1 MASGNEKNHRVRVAQ
16 YLRMSTD
23 HQQYSLHNQSE
34 YIKDY
39 AEKNNMEIAYTYDD
53 AGKSGV
59 SIVGRHSLQQ
69 LLSDV
74 EQKKIDIQA
83 VLFYDVSRFG
93 RFQNSDEAAYYSF
106 LFERNGVDL
115 IYCSEP
121 IPTKDFPLESS
132 VILNI
137 KRSSAAYHSRNLSE
151 KVFIGQVN
159 LIKLGYHQG
168 GMAGYGLRRLL
179 VDENGIAK
187 EILNFR
193 KRKSIQTDRVILIPG
208 PKNEIKIVNR
218 IYDLFIDS
226 NVPEFI
232 IAERLNEQSIP
243 AENGTSWT
251 RAKIKFL
258 NPRTRNKVVHE
269 EIKESIKKRGLSK
282 PISVRAIDEDDFKYA
297 LICGQGRIEALVALG
312 ETIIPAIIRDVS
324 EEDAYV
330 MSLVENIAR
339 RRPRSNELLQVI
351 KDMKIR
357 GLSDSEISEI
367 TGYSS
372 NWVSSINMLLDKGE
386 HKLLSAVE
394 RGNLPLYL
402 AVQFARCETEEAQD
416 ILTEAYDKKLI
427 KSRDIIKIKY
437 ILNQRTVGNKG
448 AKAAG
453 FYYHKP
459 SKRMTAEELIELYE
473 NSIAEHKSVYNNS
486 KFIKTNLLII
496 NEIFNIIMMNKSFQ
510 NILEQE
516 NLSELPS
523 QILNP
528 VNKEVSK

>member
-1 MASGNEKNHRVRVAQ
+1 MASENDKNHRVRVAQ

-69 LLSDV
+69 LLNDV

-187 EILNFR
+187 EILSFR

-218 IYDLFIDS
+218 IYDLFIDN

-232 IAERLNEQSIP
+232 IAERLNEQNIP
-243 AENGTSWT
+243 AENGTLWT
-251 RAKIKFL
+251 RAKIHQILTNEKYIGNNIYNKTSAKL
-258 NPRTRNKVVHE
+258 KSRLVKNPKHE
-269 EIKESIKKRGLSK
+269 WVRCDKAYK
-282 PISVRAIDEDDFKYA
+282 PIISKKKYNKAQEIIQLRSIHLTNEDLLEKLKQKLESNGKLSGFIIDEDDTGPSSSVYRTRFGGLLRAYTLIGYKPEHDYSYLKINEALRSFYSEIIEDFKGEILKSNCHIDEYKYA
-297 LICGQGRIEALVALG
+297 PMLYINDEFLISVLVTKCIHMKSGKLRWKVRFDNSQKADITIVIRMNSQNISPLDFY
-312 ETIIPAIIRDVS
+312 IIPKIENEYSKMCMTETNNIRLDLYRF
-324 EEDAYV
+324 DN
-330 MSLVENIAR
+330 LDK
-339 RRPRSNELLQVI
+339 LLQI
-351 KDMKIR
+351 ITRMKVR
-357 GLSDSEISEI
+357 
-367 TGYSS
+367 
-372 NWVSSINMLLDKGE
+372 
-386 HKLLSAVE
+386 
-394 RGNLPLYL
+394 
-402 AVQFARCETEEAQD
+402 
-416 ILTEAYDKKLI
+416 
-427 KSRDIIKIKY
+427 
-437 ILNQRTVGNKG
+437 
-448 AKAAG
+448 
-453 FYYHKP
+453 
-459 SKRMTAEELIELYE
+459 ELY
-473 NSIAEHKSVYNNS
+473 AA
-486 KFIKTNLLII
+486 
-496 NEIFNIIMMNKSFQ
+496 
-510 NILEQE
+510 
-516 NLSELPS
+516 
-523 QILNP
+523 
-528 VNKEVSK
+528 

>member
-1 MASGNEKNHRVRVAQ
+1 MASENDKNHKVRVAQ

-59 SIVGRHSLQQ
+59 SIIGRHSLQQ

-187 EILNFR
+187 EILGFR

-208 PKNEIKIVNR
+208 PKNEIKIVNS
-218 IYDLFIDS
+218 IYDLFIDD
-226 NVPEFI
+226 NMPEFI
-232 IAERLNEQSIP
+232 IAERLNEQNIP
-243 AENGTSWT
+243 AENGTLWT
-251 RAKIKFL
+251 RAKIHQILTNEKYIGNNIYNKTSSKL
-258 NPRTRNKVVHE
+258 KSRLVKNPKNEWVRCDE
-269 EIKESIKKRGLSK
+269 AYK
-282 PISVRAIDEDDFKYA
+282 PIISKKKYNKAQEIIQLRSVHLTNDELLEKLKQKLESNGKLSGFIIDEDDTGPSSSVYRTRFGGLLRAYTLIGYKPEHDYSYIQINEALRSFYSGIIEDFKGEILKSNCYIDEYKYA
-297 LICGQGRIEALVALG
+297 PMLYINDELLISVLITKCTPMKSGKLRWKVRFDNSQKADITIVIRMDSQNISPLDFY
-312 ETIIPAIIRDVS
+312 IIPKIENEYSKMCMTETNNIRLDLYRF
-324 EEDAYV
+324 DN
-330 MSLVENIAR
+330 LDK
-339 RRPRSNELLQVI
+339 LLQI
-351 KDMKIR
+351 ITRMKVR
-357 GLSDSEISEI
+357 
-367 TGYSS
+367 
-372 NWVSSINMLLDKGE
+372 
-386 HKLLSAVE
+386 
-394 RGNLPLYL
+394 
-402 AVQFARCETEEAQD
+402 
-416 ILTEAYDKKLI
+416 
-427 KSRDIIKIKY
+427 
-437 ILNQRTVGNKG
+437 
-448 AKAAG
+448 
-453 FYYHKP
+453 
-459 SKRMTAEELIELYE
+459 ELY
-473 NSIAEHKSVYNNS
+473 AA
-486 KFIKTNLLII
+486 
-496 NEIFNIIMMNKSFQ
+496 
-510 NILEQE
+510 
-516 NLSELPS
+516 
-523 QILNP
+523 
-528 VNKEVSK
+528 

>member
-1 MASGNEKNHRVRVAQ
+1 MASENDKNHKVRVAQ

-179 VDENGIAK
+179 VDENGRAK
-187 EILNFR
+187 EILSFR

-218 IYDLFIDS
+218 IYDLFIDY

-232 IAERLNEQSIP
+232 IAERLNEQNIP
-243 AENGTSWT
+243 VENGTLWT
-251 RAKIKFL
+251 RAKIHQILTNEKYIG
-258 NPRTRNKVVHE
+258 NNIYNKTSSKLKSRLVKKPKHE
-269 EIKESIKKRGLSK
+269 WVRCDKAYK
-282 PISVRAIDEDDFKYA
+282 PIISKKKYNKAQDIIQLRSIHLTNEELLEKLKQKLESNGKLSGFIIDEDDTGPSSSVYRTRFGGLLRAYTLIGYKPEHDYSYLQINEALRSFYSGIIEDFKGRILKSNCYIDEYKYA
-297 LICGQGRIEALVALG
+297 PMLYINDELLISVLITKCIHMKSGKFRWKVRFDNSQKADITIVIRMDSQNISPLDFY
-312 ETIIPAIIRDVS
+312 IIPKIENEYSKMCMTETNNIRLDLFRF
-324 EEDAYV
+324 DN
-330 MSLVENIAR
+330 LDK
-339 RRPRSNELLQVI
+339 LLQI
-351 KDMKIR
+351 
-357 GLSDSEISEI
+357 I
-367 TGYSS
+367 T
-372 NWVSSINMLLDKGE
+372 
-386 HKLLSAVE
+386 
-394 RGNLPLYL
+394 R
-402 AVQFARCETEEAQD
+402 
-416 ILTEAYDKKLI
+416 KKV
-427 KSRDIIKIKY
+427 R
-437 ILNQRTVGNKG
+437 
-448 AKAAG
+448 
-453 FYYHKP
+453 
-459 SKRMTAEELIELYE
+459 ELY
-473 NSIAEHKSVYNNS
+473 AA
-486 KFIKTNLLII
+486 
-496 NEIFNIIMMNKSFQ
+496 
-510 NILEQE
+510 
-516 NLSELPS
+516 
-523 QILNP
+523 
-528 VNKEVSK
+528 

>member
-1 MASGNEKNHRVRVAQ
+1 MTGENDKNHKVRVAQ

-74 EQKKIDIQA
+74 EQKKINIQA

-159 LIKLGYHQG
+159 LIKRGYHQG

-179 VDENGIAK
+179 VDENDIAK
-187 EILNFR
+187 EILSFR

-208 PKNEIKIVNR
+208 PKSEIQIVNK
-218 IYDLFIDS
+218 IYDLFIDHH
-226 NVPEFI
+226 VPEFI
-232 IAERLNEQSIP
+232 IAEKLNEQNIS
-243 AENGTSWT
+243 AENGSYWT
-251 RAKIKFL
+251 RGKIHQILTNEKYIG
-258 NPRTRNKVVHE
+258 NNIYNKTSS
-269 EIKESIKKRGLSK
+269 KLKSKSIKNPKHEWVRCDKAFK
-282 PISVRAIDEDDFKYA
+282 PIISKKKFNKAQEIIQLRSIHLTNEELLEKLKQKLESNGKLSGFIIDEDDTGPSSSVYRTRFGGLLRAYTLIGYKPEHDYSYLQINEALRAFYSDVIEDFKNSIEQNNCCVDSHKYA
-297 LICGQGRIEALVALG
+297 PMLCIYE
-312 ETIIPAIIRDVS
+312 ETIISVIITKCKHMKSGKLRWKVRFDNSLKADITIVIRMDSQNESPRDFYIIPKIDNEFSKMVMSEKNNLRLELYRFDNLDKFLQIINRIDLRDV
-324 EEDAYV
+324 Y
-330 MSLVENIAR
+330 
-339 RRPRSNELLQVI
+339 
-351 KDMKIR
+351 
-357 GLSDSEISEI
+357 
-367 TGYSS
+367 
-372 NWVSSINMLLDKGE
+372 
-386 HKLLSAVE
+386 
-394 RGNLPLYL
+394 
-402 AVQFARCETEEAQD
+402 
-416 ILTEAYDKKLI
+416 
-427 KSRDIIKIKY
+427 
-437 ILNQRTVGNKG
+437 
-448 AKAAG
+448 AA
-453 FYYHKP
+453 
-459 SKRMTAEELIELYE
+459 
-473 NSIAEHKSVYNNS
+473 
-486 KFIKTNLLII
+486 
-496 NEIFNIIMMNKSFQ
+496 
-510 NILEQE
+510 
-516 NLSELPS
+516 
-523 QILNP
+523 
-528 VNKEVSK
+528 

>member
-1 MASGNEKNHRVRVAQ
+1 MASENDKNHKVRVAQ

-59 SIVGRHSLQQ
+59 SIIGRHSLQQ

-187 EILNFR
+187 EILGFR

-208 PKNEIKIVNR
+208 PKNEIKIVNS
-218 IYDLFIDS
+218 IYDLFIDD
-226 NVPEFI
+226 NMPEFI
-232 IAERLNEQSIP
+232 IAERLNEQNIP
-243 AENGTSWT
+243 AENGTLWT
-251 RAKIKFL
+251 RAKIHQILTNEKYIGNNIYNKTSSKL
-258 NPRTRNKVVHE
+258 KSRLVKNPKNEWVRCDKAY
-269 EIKESIKKRGLSK
+269 K
-282 PISVRAIDEDDFKYA
+282 PIISKKKYNKAQEIIQLRSVHLTNDELLEKLKQKLESNGKLSGFIIDEDDTGPSSSVYRTRFGGLLRAYTLIGYKPEHDYSYIQINEALRSFYSGIIEDFKGEILKSNCYIDEYKYA
-297 LICGQGRIEALVALG
+297 PMLYINDELLISVLITKCTPMKSGKLRWKVRFDNSQKADITIVIRMDSQNISPLDFY
-312 ETIIPAIIRDVS
+312 IIPKIENEYSKMCMTETNNIRLNLYRFDNL
-324 EEDAYV
+324 DK
-330 MSLVENIAR
+330 
-339 RRPRSNELLQVI
+339 LLQI
-351 KDMKIR
+351 ITRMKVR
-357 GLSDSEISEI
+357 
-367 TGYSS
+367 
-372 NWVSSINMLLDKGE
+372 
-386 HKLLSAVE
+386 
-394 RGNLPLYL
+394 
-402 AVQFARCETEEAQD
+402 
-416 ILTEAYDKKLI
+416 
-427 KSRDIIKIKY
+427 
-437 ILNQRTVGNKG
+437 
-448 AKAAG
+448 
-453 FYYHKP
+453 
-459 SKRMTAEELIELYE
+459 ELY
-473 NSIAEHKSVYNNS
+473 AA
-486 KFIKTNLLII
+486 
-496 NEIFNIIMMNKSFQ
+496 
-510 NILEQE
+510 
-516 NLSELPS
+516 
-523 QILNP
+523 
-528 VNKEVSK
+528 

>member
-232 IAERLNEQSIP
+232 IAERLNEQNIP
-243 AENGTSWT
+243 AENGTLWT
-251 RAKIKFL
+251 RAKIHQILTNEKYIGNNIYNKTSSKL
-258 NPRTRNKVVHE
+258 KSRLVKNPKHE
-269 EIKESIKKRGLSK
+269 WVRCDKAYK
-282 PISVRAIDEDDFKYA
+282 PIISKKKYNKAQEIIQLRSIHLTNEDLLEKLKQKLESNGKLSGFIIDEDDTGPSSSVYRTRFGGLLRAYT
-297 LICGQGRIEALVALG
+297 LIGYKPEHDYSYLKINEALRSFYSEIIEDFKG
-312 ETIIPAIIRDVS
+312 EILKSNCHIDEYKYYPMLYINDEFLISVLVTKCIHMKSGKLRWKVRFDNSQKADITIVIRMNSQNISPLDFYIIPKIENEYSKMCMMETNNIRLDLYRF
-324 EEDAYV
+324 DN
-330 MSLVENIAR
+330 LDK
-339 RRPRSNELLQVI
+339 LLQI
-351 KDMKIR
+351 ITRMKVR
-357 GLSDSEISEI
+357 
-367 TGYSS
+367 
-372 NWVSSINMLLDKGE
+372 
-386 HKLLSAVE
+386 
-394 RGNLPLYL
+394 
-402 AVQFARCETEEAQD
+402 
-416 ILTEAYDKKLI
+416 
-427 KSRDIIKIKY
+427 
-437 ILNQRTVGNKG
+437 
-448 AKAAG
+448 
-453 FYYHKP
+453 
-459 SKRMTAEELIELYE
+459 ELY
-473 NSIAEHKSVYNNS
+473 AA
-486 KFIKTNLLII
+486 
-496 NEIFNIIMMNKSFQ
+496 
-510 NILEQE
+510 
-516 NLSELPS
+516 
-523 QILNP
+523 
-528 VNKEVSK
+528 

>member
-1 MASGNEKNHRVRVAQ
+1 MASENEKNHRVRVAQ

-187 EILNFR
+187 EILSFR

-218 IYDLFIDS
+218 IYDLFIDN

-232 IAERLNEQSIP
+232 IAERLNEQNIP
-243 AENGTSWT
+243 AENGTLWT
-251 RAKIKFL
+251 RAKIHQILTNEKYIGNNIYNKTSSKL
-258 NPRTRNKVVHE
+258 KSRLVKNPKHE
-269 EIKESIKKRGLSK
+269 WVRCDKAYK
-282 PISVRAIDEDDFKYA
+282 PIISKKKYNKAQEIIQLRSIHLTNEDLLEKLKQKLESNGKLSGFIIDEDDTGPSSSVYRTRFGGLLRAYTLIGYKPEHDYSYLKINEALRSFYSEIIEDFKGEILKSNCHIDEYKYA
-297 LICGQGRIEALVALG
+297 PMLYINDEFLISVLVTKCIHMKSGKLRWKVWFDNSQKADITIVIRMNSQNISPLDFY
-312 ETIIPAIIRDVS
+312 IIPKIENEYNKMCMTETNNIRLDLYRF
-324 EEDAYV
+324 DN
-330 MSLVENIAR
+330 LDK
-339 RRPRSNELLQVI
+339 LLQI
-351 KDMKIR
+351 ITRMKVR
-357 GLSDSEISEI
+357 
-367 TGYSS
+367 
-372 NWVSSINMLLDKGE
+372 
-386 HKLLSAVE
+386 
-394 RGNLPLYL
+394 
-402 AVQFARCETEEAQD
+402 
-416 ILTEAYDKKLI
+416 
-427 KSRDIIKIKY
+427 
-437 ILNQRTVGNKG
+437 
-448 AKAAG
+448 
-453 FYYHKP
+453 
-459 SKRMTAEELIELYE
+459 ELY
-473 NSIAEHKSVYNNS
+473 AA
-486 KFIKTNLLII
+486 
-496 NEIFNIIMMNKSFQ
+496 
-510 NILEQE
+510 
-516 NLSELPS
+516 
-523 QILNP
+523 
-528 VNKEVSK
+528 

>member
-1 MASGNEKNHRVRVAQ
+1 MASENDKNHKVRVAQ

-59 SIVGRHSLQQ
+59 SIIGRHSLQQ

-151 KVFIGQVN
+151 KVFIGQAN

-187 EILNFR
+187 EILGFR

-208 PKNEIKIVNR
+208 PKNEIKIVNS
-218 IYDLFIDS
+218 IYDLFIDD
-226 NVPEFI
+226 NMPEFI
-232 IAERLNEQSIP
+232 IAERLNEQNIP
-243 AENGTSWT
+243 AENGTLWT
-251 RAKIKFL
+251 RAKIHQILTNEKYIGNNIYNKTSSKL
-258 NPRTRNKVVHE
+258 KSRLVKNPKNEWVRCDKAY
-269 EIKESIKKRGLSK
+269 K
-282 PISVRAIDEDDFKYA
+282 PIISKKKYNKAQEIIQLRSVHLTNEELLEKLKQKLESNGKLSGFIIDEDDTGPSSSVYRTRFGGLLRAYTLIGYKPEHDYIYIQINEALRSFYSGIIEDFKGEILKSNCYIDEYKYA
-297 LICGQGRIEALVALG
+297 PMLYINDDFLISVLITKCTHMKSGKLRWKVRFDNSQKADITIVIRMDSQNISPLDFY
-312 ETIIPAIIRDVS
+312 IIPKIENEYSKMWMTETNNIRLDLYRF
-324 EEDAYV
+324 DN
-330 MSLVENIAR
+330 LDK
-339 RRPRSNELLQVI
+339 LLQI
-351 KDMKIR
+351 ITRMKVR
-357 GLSDSEISEI
+357 
-367 TGYSS
+367 
-372 NWVSSINMLLDKGE
+372 
-386 HKLLSAVE
+386 
-394 RGNLPLYL
+394 
-402 AVQFARCETEEAQD
+402 
-416 ILTEAYDKKLI
+416 
-427 KSRDIIKIKY
+427 
-437 ILNQRTVGNKG
+437 
-448 AKAAG
+448 
-453 FYYHKP
+453 
-459 SKRMTAEELIELYE
+459 ELY
-473 NSIAEHKSVYNNS
+473 AA
-486 KFIKTNLLII
+486 
-496 NEIFNIIMMNKSFQ
+496 
-510 NILEQE
+510 
-516 NLSELPS
+516 
-523 QILNP
+523 
-528 VNKEVSK
+528 

>member
-1 MASGNEKNHRVRVAQ
+1 MASENDKNHRVRVAQ

-34 YIKDY
+34 FIKDY

-187 EILNFR
+187 EILSFR

-218 IYDLFIDS
+218 IYDLFIEN

-232 IAERLNEQSIP
+232 IAERLNEQNIP
-243 AENGTSWT
+243 AENGTLWT
-251 RAKIKFL
+251 RAKIHQILTNEKYIGNNIYNKTSSKL
-258 NPRTRNKVVHE
+258 KSRLVKNPKHE
-269 EIKESIKKRGLSK
+269 WVRCDKAYK
-282 PISVRAIDEDDFKYA
+282 PIISKKKYNKAQEIIQLRSIHLTNEDLLEKLKQKLESNGKLSGFIIDEDDTGPSSSVYRTRFGGLLRAYTLIGYKPEHDYSYLKINEVLRSFYSEIIEDFKGEILKSNCHIDEYKYA
-297 LICGQGRIEALVALG
+297 PMLYINDEFLISVLVTKCIHMKSGKLRWKVRFDNSQKADITIVIRMNSQNISPLDFY
-312 ETIIPAIIRDVS
+312 IIPKIENEYSKMCMTETNNIRLDLYRF
-324 EEDAYV
+324 DN
-330 MSLVENIAR
+330 LDK
-339 RRPRSNELLQVI
+339 LLQI
-351 KDMKIR
+351 ITRMKVR
-357 GLSDSEISEI
+357 
-367 TGYSS
+367 
-372 NWVSSINMLLDKGE
+372 
-386 HKLLSAVE
+386 
-394 RGNLPLYL
+394 
-402 AVQFARCETEEAQD
+402 
-416 ILTEAYDKKLI
+416 
-427 KSRDIIKIKY
+427 
-437 ILNQRTVGNKG
+437 
-448 AKAAG
+448 
-453 FYYHKP
+453 
-459 SKRMTAEELIELYE
+459 ELY
-473 NSIAEHKSVYNNS
+473 AA
-486 KFIKTNLLII
+486 
-496 NEIFNIIMMNKSFQ
+496 
-510 NILEQE
+510 
-516 NLSELPS
+516 
-523 QILNP
+523 
-528 VNKEVSK
+528 

>member
-1 MASGNEKNHRVRVAQ
+1 MASENDKNHKVRVAQ

-59 SIVGRHSLQQ
+59 SIIGRHSLQQ

-187 EILNFR
+187 EILGFR

-208 PKNEIKIVNR
+208 PKNEIKIVNS
-218 IYDLFIDS
+218 IYDLFIDD
-226 NVPEFI
+226 NMPEFI
-232 IAERLNEQSIP
+232 IAERLNEQNIP
-243 AENGTSWT
+243 AENGTLWT
-251 RAKIKFL
+251 RAKIHQILTNEKYIGNNIYNKTSSKL
-258 NPRTRNKVVHE
+258 KSRLVKNPKNEWVRCDKAY
-269 EIKESIKKRGLSK
+269 K
-282 PISVRAIDEDDFKYA
+282 PIISKKKYNKAQEIIQLRSVHLTNDELLEKLKQKLESNGKLSGFIIDEDDTGPSSSVYRTRFGGLLRAYTLIGYKPEHDYSYIQINEALRSFYSGIIEDFKGEILKSNCYIDEYKYA
-297 LICGQGRIEALVALG
+297 PMLYINDELLISVLITKCTPMKSGKLRWKVRFDNSQKADITIVLRMDSQNISPLDFY
-312 ETIIPAIIRDVS
+312 IIPKIENEYSKMCMTETNNIRLDLYRF
-324 EEDAYV
+324 DN
-330 MSLVENIAR
+330 LDK
-339 RRPRSNELLQVI
+339 LLQI
-351 KDMKIR
+351 ITRMKVR
-357 GLSDSEISEI
+357 
-367 TGYSS
+367 
-372 NWVSSINMLLDKGE
+372 
-386 HKLLSAVE
+386 
-394 RGNLPLYL
+394 
-402 AVQFARCETEEAQD
+402 
-416 ILTEAYDKKLI
+416 
-427 KSRDIIKIKY
+427 
-437 ILNQRTVGNKG
+437 
-448 AKAAG
+448 
-453 FYYHKP
+453 
-459 SKRMTAEELIELYE
+459 ELY
-473 NSIAEHKSVYNNS
+473 AA
-486 KFIKTNLLII
+486 
-496 NEIFNIIMMNKSFQ
+496 
-510 NILEQE
+510 
-516 NLSELPS
+516 
-523 QILNP
+523 
-528 VNKEVSK
+528 

>member
-1 MASGNEKNHRVRVAQ
+1 MASENDKNHKVRVAQ

-59 SIVGRHSLQQ
+59 SIIGRHSLQQ

-151 KVFIGQVN
+151 KVFIGQAN

-187 EILNFR
+187 EILGFR

-208 PKNEIKIVNR
+208 PKNEIKIVNS
-218 IYDLFIDS
+218 IYDLFIDD
-226 NVPEFI
+226 NMPEFI
-232 IAERLNEQSIP
+232 IAERLNEQNIP
-243 AENGTSWT
+243 AENGTLWT
-251 RAKIKFL
+251 RAKIHQILTNEKYIGNNIYNKTSSKL
-258 NPRTRNKVVHE
+258 KSRLVKNPKNEWVRCDKAY
-269 EIKESIKKRGLSK
+269 K
-282 PISVRAIDEDDFKYA
+282 PIISKKKYNKAQEIIQLQSVHLTNEELLEKLKQKLESNGKLSGFIIDEDDTGPSSSVYRTRFGGLLRAYTLIGYKPEHDYIYIQINEALRSFYSGIIEDFKGEILKSNCYIDEYKYA
-297 LICGQGRIEALVALG
+297 PMLYINDEFLISVLITKCTHMKSGKLRWKVRFDNSQKADITIVIRMDSQNISPLDFY
-312 ETIIPAIIRDVS
+312 IIPKIENEYSKMWMTETNNIRLDLYRF
-324 EEDAYV
+324 DN
-330 MSLVENIAR
+330 LDK
-339 RRPRSNELLQVI
+339 LLQI
-351 KDMKIR
+351 ITRMKVR
-357 GLSDSEISEI
+357 
-367 TGYSS
+367 
-372 NWVSSINMLLDKGE
+372 
-386 HKLLSAVE
+386 
-394 RGNLPLYL
+394 
-402 AVQFARCETEEAQD
+402 
-416 ILTEAYDKKLI
+416 
-427 KSRDIIKIKY
+427 
-437 ILNQRTVGNKG
+437 
-448 AKAAG
+448 
-453 FYYHKP
+453 
-459 SKRMTAEELIELYE
+459 ELY
-473 NSIAEHKSVYNNS
+473 AA
-486 KFIKTNLLII
+486 
-496 NEIFNIIMMNKSFQ
+496 
-510 NILEQE
+510 
-516 NLSELPS
+516 
-523 QILNP
+523 
-528 VNKEVSK
+528 

>member
-1 MASGNEKNHRVRVAQ
+1 MASENDKNHRVRVAQ

-187 EILNFR
+187 EILSFR

-218 IYDLFIDS
+218 IYDLFIDN

-232 IAERLNEQSIP
+232 IAERLNEQNIP
-243 AENGTSWT
+243 AENGTLWT
-251 RAKIKFL
+251 RAKIHQILTNEKYIGNNIYNKTSSKL
-258 NPRTRNKVVHE
+258 KSRLVKNPKHE
-269 EIKESIKKRGLSK
+269 WVRCDKAYK
-282 PISVRAIDEDDFKYA
+282 PIISKKKYNKAQEIIQLRSIHLTNEDLLEKLKQKLESNGKLSGFIIDEDDTGPSSSVYRTRFGGLLRAYTLIGYKPEHDYSYLKINEALRSFHSEIIEDFKGEILKSNCHIDEYKYA
-297 LICGQGRIEALVALG
+297 PMLYINDEFLISVLVTKCIHMKSDKLRWKVRFDNSQKADITIVIRMNSQNISPLDFY
-312 ETIIPAIIRDVS
+312 IIPKIENEYNKMCMTETNNIRLDLYRF
-324 EEDAYV
+324 DN
-330 MSLVENIAR
+330 LDK
-339 RRPRSNELLQVI
+339 LLQI
-351 KDMKIR
+351 ITRMKVR
-357 GLSDSEISEI
+357 
-367 TGYSS
+367 
-372 NWVSSINMLLDKGE
+372 
-386 HKLLSAVE
+386 
-394 RGNLPLYL
+394 
-402 AVQFARCETEEAQD
+402 
-416 ILTEAYDKKLI
+416 
-427 KSRDIIKIKY
+427 
-437 ILNQRTVGNKG
+437 
-448 AKAAG
+448 
-453 FYYHKP
+453 
-459 SKRMTAEELIELYE
+459 ELY
-473 NSIAEHKSVYNNS
+473 AA
-486 KFIKTNLLII
+486 
-496 NEIFNIIMMNKSFQ
+496 
-510 NILEQE
+510 
-516 NLSELPS
+516 
-523 QILNP
+523 
-528 VNKEVSK
+528 

>member
-1 MASGNEKNHRVRVAQ
+1 MASENDKNHKVRVAQ

-59 SIVGRHSLQQ
+59 SIIGRHSLQQ

-187 EILNFR
+187 EILGFR

-208 PKNEIKIVNR
+208 PKNEIKIVNS
-218 IYDLFIDS
+218 IYDLFIDD
-226 NVPEFI
+226 NMPEFI
-232 IAERLNEQSIP
+232 IAERLNEQNIP
-243 AENGTSWT
+243 AENGTLWT
-251 RAKIKFL
+251 RAKIHQILTNEKYIGNNIYNKTSSKL
-258 NPRTRNKVVHE
+258 KSRLVKNPKNEWVRCDKAY
-269 EIKESIKKRGLSK
+269 K
-282 PISVRAIDEDDFKYA
+282 PIISKKKYNKAQEIIQLRSVHLTNEELLEKLKQKLESNGKLSGFIIDEDDTGPSSSVYRTRFGGLLRAYTLIGYKPEHDYSYIQINEALRSFYSGIIEDFKGEILKSNCYIDEYKYA
-297 LICGQGRIEALVALG
+297 PMLYINDEFLISVLITKCTPMKSGKLRWKVRFDNSQKADITIVIRMDSQNISPLDFY
-312 ETIIPAIIRDVS
+312 IIPKIENEYSKMCMTETNNIRLDLYRF
-324 EEDAYV
+324 DN
-330 MSLVENIAR
+330 LDK
-339 RRPRSNELLQVI
+339 LLQI
-351 KDMKIR
+351 ITRMKVR
-357 GLSDSEISEI
+357 
-367 TGYSS
+367 
-372 NWVSSINMLLDKGE
+372 
-386 HKLLSAVE
+386 
-394 RGNLPLYL
+394 
-402 AVQFARCETEEAQD
+402 
-416 ILTEAYDKKLI
+416 
-427 KSRDIIKIKY
+427 
-437 ILNQRTVGNKG
+437 
-448 AKAAG
+448 
-453 FYYHKP
+453 
-459 SKRMTAEELIELYE
+459 ELY
-473 NSIAEHKSVYNNS
+473 AA
-486 KFIKTNLLII
+486 
-496 NEIFNIIMMNKSFQ
+496 
-510 NILEQE
+510 
-516 NLSELPS
+516 
-523 QILNP
+523 
-528 VNKEVSK
+528 

>member
-83 VLFYDVSRFG
+83 VLFYAVSRFG

-251 RAKIKFL
+251 RAKIHQILTNEKYIGNNIYNKTSSKL
-258 NPRTRNKVVHE
+258 KSKLVKNPKHE
-269 EIKESIKKRGLSK
+269 WIRCDKAYK
-282 PISVRAIDEDDFKYA
+282 PIISKKKYNKAQEIIQLRSIHLTNEDLLEKLKEKLESNGKLSGFIIDEDDTGPSSSVYRTRFGGLLRAYT
-297 LICGQGRIEALVALG
+297 LIGYKPEHDYSHLQINEALRSFYSEIIEDFKG
-312 ETIIPAIIRDVS
+312 EILKSNCHIDEYKYYPMLYINDEFLISVLVTKCIHMKSGKLRWKVRFDNSQKADITIVIRMNSQNISPLDFYIIPKIENEYSKMCMMETNNIRLDLYRF
-324 EEDAYV
+324 D
-330 MSLVENIAR
+330 N
-339 RRPRSNELLQVI
+339 
-351 KDMKIR
+351 
-357 GLSDSEISEI
+357 
-367 TGYSS
+367 
-372 NWVSSINMLLDKGE
+372 LDKF
-386 HKLLSAVE
+386 L
-394 RGNLPLYL
+394 
-402 AVQFARCETEEAQD
+402 Q
-416 ILTEAYDKKLI
+416 
-427 KSRDIIKIKY
+427 II
-437 ILNQRTVGNKG
+437 T
-448 AKAAG
+448 
-453 FYYHKP
+453 
-459 SKRMTAEELIELYE
+459 RMKVRELY
-473 NSIAEHKSVYNNS
+473 AA
-486 KFIKTNLLII
+486 
-496 NEIFNIIMMNKSFQ
+496 
-510 NILEQE
+510 
-516 NLSELPS
+516 
-523 QILNP
+523 
-528 VNKEVSK
+528 

>member
-1 MASGNEKNHRVRVAQ
+1 MASENYKNHKVRVAQ

-59 SIVGRHSLQQ
+59 SIIGRHSLQQ

-151 KVFIGQVN
+151 KVFIGQAN

-187 EILNFR
+187 EILGFR

-208 PKNEIKIVNR
+208 PKNEIKIVNS
-218 IYDLFIDS
+218 IYDLFIDD
-226 NVPEFI
+226 NMPEFI
-232 IAERLNEQSIP
+232 IAERLNEQNIP
-243 AENGTSWT
+243 AENGTLWT
-251 RAKIKFL
+251 RAKIHQILTNEKYIGNNIYNKTSSKL
-258 NPRTRNKVVHE
+258 KSRLVKNPKNEWVRCDKAY
-269 EIKESIKKRGLSK
+269 K
-282 PISVRAIDEDDFKYA
+282 PIISKKKYNKAQEIIQLRSVHLTNEELLEKLKQKLESNGKLSGFIIDEDDTGPSSSVYRTRFGGLLRAYTLIGYKPEHDYSYIQINEALRSFYSGIIEDFKGEILKSNCYIDEYKYA
-297 LICGQGRIEALVALG
+297 PMLYINDEFLISVLITKCTHMKSGKLRWKVRFDNSQKADITIVIRMDSQNISPLDFY
-312 ETIIPAIIRDVS
+312 IIPKIENEYSKMWMTETNNIRLDLYRF
-324 EEDAYV
+324 DN
-330 MSLVENIAR
+330 LDK
-339 RRPRSNELLQVI
+339 LLQI
-351 KDMKIR
+351 ITRMKVR
-357 GLSDSEISEI
+357 
-367 TGYSS
+367 
-372 NWVSSINMLLDKGE
+372 
-386 HKLLSAVE
+386 
-394 RGNLPLYL
+394 
-402 AVQFARCETEEAQD
+402 
-416 ILTEAYDKKLI
+416 
-427 KSRDIIKIKY
+427 
-437 ILNQRTVGNKG
+437 
-448 AKAAG
+448 
-453 FYYHKP
+453 
-459 SKRMTAEELIELYE
+459 ELY
-473 NSIAEHKSVYNNS
+473 AA
-486 KFIKTNLLII
+486 
-496 NEIFNIIMMNKSFQ
+496 
-510 NILEQE
+510 
-516 NLSELPS
+516 
-523 QILNP
+523 
-528 VNKEVSK
+528 

>member
-1 MASGNEKNHRVRVAQ
+1 MASENDKNHKVRVAQ

-59 SIVGRHSLQQ
+59 SIIGRHSLQQ

-187 EILNFR
+187 EILGFR

-208 PKNEIKIVNR
+208 PKNEIKIVNS
-218 IYDLFIDS
+218 IYDLFIDD
-226 NVPEFI
+226 NMPEFI
-232 IAERLNEQSIP
+232 IAERLNEQNIP
-243 AENGTSWT
+243 AENGTLWT
-251 RAKIKFL
+251 RAKIHQILTNEKYIGNNIYNKTSSKL
-258 NPRTRNKVVHE
+258 KSRLVKNPKNEWVRCDKAY
-269 EIKESIKKRGLSK
+269 K
-282 PISVRAIDEDDFKYA
+282 PIISKKKYNKAQEIIQLRSVHLTNEELLEKLKQKLESNGKLSGFIIDEDDTGPSSSVYRTRFGGLLRAYTLIGYKPEHDYSYIQINEALRSFYSGIIEDFKGEILKSNCYIDEYKYA
-297 LICGQGRIEALVALG
+297 PMLYINDELLISVLITKCTPMKSGKLRWRVRFDNSQKADITIVIRMDSQNISPLDFY
-312 ETIIPAIIRDVS
+312 IIPKIENEYSKMCMTETNNIRLDLYRF
-324 EEDAYV
+324 DN
-330 MSLVENIAR
+330 LDK
-339 RRPRSNELLQVI
+339 LLQI
-351 KDMKIR
+351 ITRMKVR
-357 GLSDSEISEI
+357 
-367 TGYSS
+367 
-372 NWVSSINMLLDKGE
+372 
-386 HKLLSAVE
+386 
-394 RGNLPLYL
+394 
-402 AVQFARCETEEAQD
+402 
-416 ILTEAYDKKLI
+416 
-427 KSRDIIKIKY
+427 
-437 ILNQRTVGNKG
+437 
-448 AKAAG
+448 
-453 FYYHKP
+453 
-459 SKRMTAEELIELYE
+459 ELY
-473 NSIAEHKSVYNNS
+473 AA
-486 KFIKTNLLII
+486 
-496 NEIFNIIMMNKSFQ
+496 
-510 NILEQE
+510 
-516 NLSELPS
+516 
-523 QILNP
+523 
-528 VNKEVSK
+528 

>member
-1 MASGNEKNHRVRVAQ
+1 MASENDKNHKVRVAQ

-59 SIVGRHSLQQ
+59 SIIGRHSLQQ

-106 LFERNGVDL
+106 PFERNGVDL

-151 KVFIGQVN
+151 KVFIGQAN

-187 EILNFR
+187 EILGFR

-208 PKNEIKIVNR
+208 PKNEIKIVNS
-218 IYDLFIDS
+218 IYDLFIDD
-226 NVPEFI
+226 NMPEFI
-232 IAERLNEQSIP
+232 IAERLNEQNIP
-243 AENGTSWT
+243 AENGTLWT
-251 RAKIKFL
+251 RAKIHQILTNEKYIGNNIYNKTSSKL
-258 NPRTRNKVVHE
+258 KSRLVKNPKNEWVRCDKAY
-269 EIKESIKKRGLSK
+269 K
-282 PISVRAIDEDDFKYA
+282 PIISKKKYNKAQEIIQLRSVHLTNEELLEKLKQKLESNGKLSGFIIDEDDTGPSSSVYRTRFGGLLRAYTLIGYKPEHDYSYIQINEALRSFYSGIIEDFKGEILKSNCYIDEYKYA
-297 LICGQGRIEALVALG
+297 PMLYINDEFLISVLITKCTHMKSGKLRWKVRFDNSQKADITIVIRMDSQNISPLDFY
-312 ETIIPAIIRDVS
+312 IIPKIENEYSKMWMTETNNIRLDLYRF
-324 EEDAYV
+324 DN
-330 MSLVENIAR
+330 LDK
-339 RRPRSNELLQVI
+339 LLQI
-351 KDMKIR
+351 ITRMKVR
-357 GLSDSEISEI
+357 
-367 TGYSS
+367 
-372 NWVSSINMLLDKGE
+372 
-386 HKLLSAVE
+386 
-394 RGNLPLYL
+394 
-402 AVQFARCETEEAQD
+402 
-416 ILTEAYDKKLI
+416 
-427 KSRDIIKIKY
+427 
-437 ILNQRTVGNKG
+437 
-448 AKAAG
+448 
-453 FYYHKP
+453 
-459 SKRMTAEELIELYE
+459 ELY
-473 NSIAEHKSVYNNS
+473 AA
-486 KFIKTNLLII
+486 
-496 NEIFNIIMMNKSFQ
+496 
-510 NILEQE
+510 
-516 NLSELPS
+516 
-523 QILNP
+523 
-528 VNKEVSK
+528 

>member
-1 MASGNEKNHRVRVAQ
+1 MASENEKNHRVRVAQ

-187 EILNFR
+187 EILSFR

-218 IYDLFIDS
+218 IYDLFIDN

-232 IAERLNEQSIP
+232 IAERLNEQNIP
-243 AENGTSWT
+243 AENGTLWT
-251 RAKIKFL
+251 RAKIHQILTNEKYIGNNIYNKTSSKL
-258 NPRTRNKVVHE
+258 KSRLVKNPKHE
-269 EIKESIKKRGLSK
+269 WVRCDKAYK
-282 PISVRAIDEDDFKYA
+282 PIISKKKYNKAQEIIQLRSIHLTNEDLLEKLKQKLESNGKLSGFIIDEDDTGPSSSVYRTRFGGLLRAYTLIGYKPEHDYSYLKINEALRSFYSEIIEDFKGEILKSNCHIDEYKYA
-297 LICGQGRIEALVALG
+297 PMLYINDEFLISVLVTKCIHMKSSKLRWKVRFDNSQKADITIVIRMNSQNISPLDFY
-312 ETIIPAIIRDVS
+312 IIPKIENEYNKMCMTETNNIRLDLYRF
-324 EEDAYV
+324 DN
-330 MSLVENIAR
+330 LDK
-339 RRPRSNELLQVI
+339 LLQI
-351 KDMKIR
+351 ITRMKVR
-357 GLSDSEISEI
+357 
-367 TGYSS
+367 
-372 NWVSSINMLLDKGE
+372 
-386 HKLLSAVE
+386 
-394 RGNLPLYL
+394 
-402 AVQFARCETEEAQD
+402 
-416 ILTEAYDKKLI
+416 
-427 KSRDIIKIKY
+427 
-437 ILNQRTVGNKG
+437 
-448 AKAAG
+448 
-453 FYYHKP
+453 
-459 SKRMTAEELIELYE
+459 ELY
-473 NSIAEHKSVYNNS
+473 AA
-486 KFIKTNLLII
+486 
-496 NEIFNIIMMNKSFQ
+496 
-510 NILEQE
+510 
-516 NLSELPS
+516 
-523 QILNP
+523 
-528 VNKEVSK
+528 

>member
-1 MASGNEKNHRVRVAQ
+1 MASENDKNHKVRVAQ

-59 SIVGRHSLQQ
+59 SIIGRHSLQQ

-187 EILNFR
+187 EILGFR

-208 PKNEIKIVNR
+208 PKNEIKIVNS
-218 IYDLFIDS
+218 IYDLFIDD
-226 NVPEFI
+226 NMPEFI
-232 IAERLNEQSIP
+232 IAERLNEQNIP
-243 AENGTSWT
+243 AENGTLWT
-251 RAKIKFL
+251 RAKIHQILTNEKYIGNNIYNKTSSKL
-258 NPRTRNKVVHE
+258 KSRLVKNPKNEWVRCDKAY
-269 EIKESIKKRGLSK
+269 K
-282 PISVRAIDEDDFKYA
+282 PIISKKKYNKAQEIIQLRSVHLTNEELLEKLKQKLESNGKLSGFIIDEDDTGPSSSVYRTRFGGLLRAYTLIGYKPEHDYSYIQINEALRSFYSGIIEDFKGEILKSNCYIDEYKYA
-297 LICGQGRIEALVALG
+297 PMLYINDELLISVLITKCTPMKSGKLRWKVRFDNSQKADITIVIRMDSQNISPLDFY
-312 ETIIPAIIRDVS
+312 IIPKIENEYNKMCMTETNNIRLDLYRF
-324 EEDAYV
+324 DN
-330 MSLVENIAR
+330 LDK
-339 RRPRSNELLQVI
+339 LLQI
-351 KDMKIR
+351 ITRMKVR
-357 GLSDSEISEI
+357 
-367 TGYSS
+367 
-372 NWVSSINMLLDKGE
+372 
-386 HKLLSAVE
+386 
-394 RGNLPLYL
+394 
-402 AVQFARCETEEAQD
+402 
-416 ILTEAYDKKLI
+416 
-427 KSRDIIKIKY
+427 
-437 ILNQRTVGNKG
+437 
-448 AKAAG
+448 
-453 FYYHKP
+453 
-459 SKRMTAEELIELYE
+459 ELY
-473 NSIAEHKSVYNNS
+473 AA
-486 KFIKTNLLII
+486 
-496 NEIFNIIMMNKSFQ
+496 
-510 NILEQE
+510 
-516 NLSELPS
+516 
-523 QILNP
+523 
-528 VNKEVSK
+528 

>member
-1 MASGNEKNHRVRVAQ
+1 MASGNDKNHKVRVAQ

-59 SIVGRHSLQQ
+59 SIIGRHSLQQ

-187 EILNFR
+187 EILGFR

-208 PKNEIKIVNR
+208 PKNEIKIVNS
-218 IYDLFIDS
+218 IYDLFIDD
-226 NVPEFI
+226 NMPEFI
-232 IAERLNEQSIP
+232 IAERLNEQNIP
-243 AENGTSWT
+243 AENGTLWT
-251 RAKIKFL
+251 RAKIHQILTNEKYIGNNIYNKTSSKL
-258 NPRTRNKVVHE
+258 KSRLVKNPKNEWVRCDKAY
-269 EIKESIKKRGLSK
+269 K
-282 PISVRAIDEDDFKYA
+282 PIISKKKYNKAQEIIQLRSVHLTNDELLEKLKQKLESNGKLSGFIIDEDDTGPSSSVYRTRFGGLLRAYTLIGYKPEHDYSYIQINEALRSFYSGIIEDFKGEILKSNCYIDEYKYA
-297 LICGQGRIEALVALG
+297 PMLYINDELLISVLITKCTPMKSGKLRWKVRFDNSQKADITIVIRMDSQNISPLDFY
-312 ETIIPAIIRDVS
+312 IIPKIENEYSKMCMTETNNIRLDLYRF
-324 EEDAYV
+324 DN
-330 MSLVENIAR
+330 LDK
-339 RRPRSNELLQVI
+339 LLQI
-351 KDMKIR
+351 ITRMKVR
-357 GLSDSEISEI
+357 
-367 TGYSS
+367 
-372 NWVSSINMLLDKGE
+372 
-386 HKLLSAVE
+386 
-394 RGNLPLYL
+394 
-402 AVQFARCETEEAQD
+402 
-416 ILTEAYDKKLI
+416 
-427 KSRDIIKIKY
+427 
-437 ILNQRTVGNKG
+437 
-448 AKAAG
+448 
-453 FYYHKP
+453 
-459 SKRMTAEELIELYE
+459 ELY
-473 NSIAEHKSVYNNS
+473 AA
-486 KFIKTNLLII
+486 
-496 NEIFNIIMMNKSFQ
+496 
-510 NILEQE
+510 
-516 NLSELPS
+516 
-523 QILNP
+523 
-528 VNKEVSK
+528 

>member
-1 MASGNEKNHRVRVAQ
+1 MARENDKNHKVRVAQ

-59 SIVGRHSLQQ
+59 SIIGRHSLQQ

-187 EILNFR
+187 EILGFR

-208 PKNEIKIVNR
+208 PKNEIKIVNS
-218 IYDLFIDS
+218 IYDLFIDD
-226 NVPEFI
+226 NMPEFI
-232 IAERLNEQSIP
+232 IAERLNEQNIP
-243 AENGTSWT
+243 AENGTLWT
-251 RAKIKFL
+251 RAKIHQILTNEKYIGNNIYNKTSSKL
-258 NPRTRNKVVHE
+258 KSRLVKNPKNEWVRCDKAY
-269 EIKESIKKRGLSK
+269 K
-282 PISVRAIDEDDFKYA
+282 PIISKKKYNKAQEIIQLRSVHLTNEELLEKLKQKLETNGKLSGFIIDEDDTGPSSSVYRTRFGGLLRAYTLIGYKPEHDYSYIQINEALRSFYSGIIEDFKGGIIKSNCCIDEYKYA
-297 LICGQGRIEALVALG
+297 PMLYINDEFLISVLITKCTHMKSGKLRWKVRFDNSQKADITIVIRMDSQNITPLDFY
-312 ETIIPAIIRDVS
+312 IIPKIENEYSKMCMTETNNIRLDLYRF
-324 EEDAYV
+324 DN
-330 MSLVENIAR
+330 LDK
-339 RRPRSNELLQVI
+339 LLQI
-351 KDMKIR
+351 ITRMKVR
-357 GLSDSEISEI
+357 
-367 TGYSS
+367 
-372 NWVSSINMLLDKGE
+372 
-386 HKLLSAVE
+386 
-394 RGNLPLYL
+394 
-402 AVQFARCETEEAQD
+402 
-416 ILTEAYDKKLI
+416 
-427 KSRDIIKIKY
+427 
-437 ILNQRTVGNKG
+437 
-448 AKAAG
+448 
-453 FYYHKP
+453 
-459 SKRMTAEELIELYE
+459 ELY
-473 NSIAEHKSVYNNS
+473 AA
-486 KFIKTNLLII
+486 
-496 NEIFNIIMMNKSFQ
+496 
-510 NILEQE
+510 
-516 NLSELPS
+516 
-523 QILNP
+523 
-528 VNKEVSK
+528 

>member
-1 MASGNEKNHRVRVAQ
+1 MASENDKNHRVRGAQ

-187 EILNFR
+187 EILSFR

-218 IYDLFIDS
+218 IYDLFIDN

-232 IAERLNEQSIP
+232 IAERLNEQNIP
-243 AENGTSWT
+243 AENGTLWT
-251 RAKIKFL
+251 RAKIHQILTNEKYIGNNIYNKTSSKL
-258 NPRTRNKVVHE
+258 KSRLVKNPKHE
-269 EIKESIKKRGLSK
+269 WVRCDKAYK
-282 PISVRAIDEDDFKYA
+282 PIISKKKYNKAQEIIQLRSIHLTNEDLLEKLKQKLESNGKLSGFIIDEDDTGPSSSVYRTRFGGLLRAYTLIGYKPEHDYSYLKINEALRSFHSEIIEDFKGEILKSNCHIDEYKYA
-297 LICGQGRIEALVALG
+297 PMLYINDEFLISVLVTKCIHMKSGKLRWKVRLDNSQKADITIVIRMNSQNISPLDFY
-312 ETIIPAIIRDVS
+312 IIPKIENEYNKMCMTETNNIRLDLYRF
-324 EEDAYV
+324 DN
-330 MSLVENIAR
+330 LDK
-339 RRPRSNELLQVI
+339 LLQI
-351 KDMKIR
+351 ITRMKVR
-357 GLSDSEISEI
+357 
-367 TGYSS
+367 
-372 NWVSSINMLLDKGE
+372 
-386 HKLLSAVE
+386 
-394 RGNLPLYL
+394 
-402 AVQFARCETEEAQD
+402 
-416 ILTEAYDKKLI
+416 
-427 KSRDIIKIKY
+427 
-437 ILNQRTVGNKG
+437 
-448 AKAAG
+448 
-453 FYYHKP
+453 
-459 SKRMTAEELIELYE
+459 ELY
-473 NSIAEHKSVYNNS
+473 AA
-486 KFIKTNLLII
+486 
-496 NEIFNIIMMNKSFQ
+496 
-510 NILEQE
+510 
-516 NLSELPS
+516 
-523 QILNP
+523 
-528 VNKEVSK
+528 

>member
-1 MASGNEKNHRVRVAQ
+1 MASENEKNHRVRVAQ

-187 EILNFR
+187 EILSFR

-218 IYDLFIDS
+218 IYDLFIDN

-232 IAERLNEQSIP
+232 IAERLNEQNIP
-243 AENGTSWT
+243 AENGTLWT
-251 RAKIKFL
+251 RAKIHQILTNEKYIGNNIYNKTSSKL
-258 NPRTRNKVVHE
+258 KSRLVKNPKHE
-269 EIKESIKKRGLSK
+269 WVRCDKAYK
-282 PISVRAIDEDDFKYA
+282 PIISKKKYNKAQEIIQLRSIHLTNEDLLEKLKQKLESNGKLSGFIIDEDDTGPSSSVYRTRFGGLLRAYTLIGYKPEHDYSYLKINEALRSFYSEIIEDFKGEILKSNCHIDEYKYA
-297 LICGQGRIEALVALG
+297 PMLYINDEFLISVLVTKCIHMKSGKLRWKVRIDNSQKADITIVIRMNSQNISPLDFY
-312 ETIIPAIIRDVS
+312 IIPKIENEYNKMCMTETNNIRLDLYRF
-324 EEDAYV
+324 DN
-330 MSLVENIAR
+330 LDK
-339 RRPRSNELLQVI
+339 LLQI
-351 KDMKIR
+351 ITRMKVR
-357 GLSDSEISEI
+357 
-367 TGYSS
+367 
-372 NWVSSINMLLDKGE
+372 
-386 HKLLSAVE
+386 
-394 RGNLPLYL
+394 
-402 AVQFARCETEEAQD
+402 
-416 ILTEAYDKKLI
+416 
-427 KSRDIIKIKY
+427 
-437 ILNQRTVGNKG
+437 
-448 AKAAG
+448 
-453 FYYHKP
+453 
-459 SKRMTAEELIELYE
+459 ELY
-473 NSIAEHKSVYNNS
+473 AA
-486 KFIKTNLLII
+486 
-496 NEIFNIIMMNKSFQ
+496 
-510 NILEQE
+510 
-516 NLSELPS
+516 
-523 QILNP
+523 
-528 VNKEVSK
+528 

>member
-1 MASGNEKNHRVRVAQ
+1 MASENDKNHKVRVAQ

-59 SIVGRHSLQQ
+59 SIIGRHSLQQ

-187 EILNFR
+187 EILGFR
-193 KRKSIQTDRVILIPG
+193 KRKSIQTDRVILSPG
-208 PKNEIKIVNR
+208 PKNEIKIVNS
-218 IYDLFIDS
+218 IYDLFIDD
-226 NVPEFI
+226 NMPEFI
-232 IAERLNEQSIP
+232 IAERLNEQNIP
-243 AENGTSWT
+243 AENGTLWT
-251 RAKIKFL
+251 RAKIHQILTNEKYIGNNIYNKTSSKL
-258 NPRTRNKVVHE
+258 KSRLVKNPKNEWVRCDKAY
-269 EIKESIKKRGLSK
+269 K
-282 PISVRAIDEDDFKYA
+282 PIISKKKYNKAQEIIQLRSVHLTNEELLEKLKQKLESNGKLSGFIIDEDDTGPSSSVYRTRFGGLLRAYTLIGYKPEHDYSYIQINEALRSFYSGIIEDFKGEILKSNCYIDEYKYA
-297 LICGQGRIEALVALG
+297 PMLYINDELLISVLITKCTPMKSGKLRWKVRFDNSQKADITIVIRMDSQNISPLNFY
-312 ETIIPAIIRDVS
+312 IIPKIENEYSKMCMTETNNIRLDLYRF
-324 EEDAYV
+324 DN
-330 MSLVENIAR
+330 LDK
-339 RRPRSNELLQVI
+339 LLQI
-351 KDMKIR
+351 ITRMKVR
-357 GLSDSEISEI
+357 
-367 TGYSS
+367 
-372 NWVSSINMLLDKGE
+372 
-386 HKLLSAVE
+386 
-394 RGNLPLYL
+394 
-402 AVQFARCETEEAQD
+402 
-416 ILTEAYDKKLI
+416 
-427 KSRDIIKIKY
+427 
-437 ILNQRTVGNKG
+437 
-448 AKAAG
+448 
-453 FYYHKP
+453 
-459 SKRMTAEELIELYE
+459 ELY
-473 NSIAEHKSVYNNS
+473 AA
-486 KFIKTNLLII
+486 
-496 NEIFNIIMMNKSFQ
+496 
-510 NILEQE
+510 
-516 NLSELPS
+516 
-523 QILNP
+523 
-528 VNKEVSK
+528 

>member
-1 MASGNEKNHRVRVAQ
+1 MASENDKNHKVRVAQ

-59 SIVGRHSLQQ
+59 SIIGRHSLQQ

-187 EILNFR
+187 EILGFR

-208 PKNEIKIVNR
+208 PKNEIKIVNS
-218 IYDLFIDS
+218 IYDLFIDD
-226 NVPEFI
+226 NMPEFI
-232 IAERLNEQSIP
+232 IAERLNEQNIP
-243 AENGTSWT
+243 AENGTLWT
-251 RAKIKFL
+251 RAKIHQILTNEKYIGNNIYNKTSSKL
-258 NPRTRNKVVHE
+258 KSRLVKNPKNEWVRCDKAY
-269 EIKESIKKRGLSK
+269 K
-282 PISVRAIDEDDFKYA
+282 PIISKKKYNKAQEIIQLRSVHLTNEELLEKLKQKLESNGKLSGFIIDEDDTGPSSSVYRTRFGGLLRAYTLIGYKPEHDYSYLQKNEALRSFYSDIIADFKGRILKSNCYIDEYKYA
-297 LICGQGRIEALVALG
+297 PMLYINDEFLISVIITKCIHMKSGKLRWKVRFDNSQKADITIVIRMDSQNISPLDFY
-312 ETIIPAIIRDVS
+312 IIPKIENEYSKMCMKETNNIRLDLYRF
-324 EEDAYV
+324 DN
-330 MSLVENIAR
+330 LDT
-339 RRPRSNELLQVI
+339 LLQI
-351 KDMKIR
+351 ITRMKVR
-357 GLSDSEISEI
+357 
-367 TGYSS
+367 
-372 NWVSSINMLLDKGE
+372 
-386 HKLLSAVE
+386 
-394 RGNLPLYL
+394 
-402 AVQFARCETEEAQD
+402 
-416 ILTEAYDKKLI
+416 
-427 KSRDIIKIKY
+427 
-437 ILNQRTVGNKG
+437 
-448 AKAAG
+448 
-453 FYYHKP
+453 
-459 SKRMTAEELIELYE
+459 ELY
-473 NSIAEHKSVYNNS
+473 AA
-486 KFIKTNLLII
+486 
-496 NEIFNIIMMNKSFQ
+496 
-510 NILEQE
+510 
-516 NLSELPS
+516 
-523 QILNP
+523 
-528 VNKEVSK
+528 

>member
-1 MASGNEKNHRVRVAQ
+1 MASENDKNHKVRVAQ

-59 SIVGRHSLQQ
+59 SIIGRHSLQQ

-187 EILNFR
+187 EILGFR

-208 PKNEIKIVNR
+208 PKNEIKIVNS
-218 IYDLFIDS
+218 IYDLFIDD
-226 NVPEFI
+226 NMPEFI
-232 IAERLNEQSIP
+232 IAERLNEQNIP
-243 AENGTSWT
+243 AENGTLWT
-251 RAKIKFL
+251 RAKIHQILTNEKYIGNNIYNKTSSKL
-258 NPRTRNKVVHE
+258 KSRLVKNPKNEWVRCDKAY
-269 EIKESIKKRGLSK
+269 K
-282 PISVRAIDEDDFKYA
+282 PIISKKKYNKAQEIIQLRSVHLTNEELLEKLKQKLESNGKLSGFIIDEDDTGPSSSVYRTRFGGLLRAYTLIGYKPEHDYSYIQINEALRSFYSGIIEDFKGGILKSNCYIDEYKYA
-297 LICGQGRIEALVALG
+297 PMLYINDELLISVLITKCTPMKSGKLRWKVRFDNSQKADITIVIRMDSQNISPLDFY
-312 ETIIPAIIRDVS
+312 IIPKIENEYSKMCMTETNNIRLDLYRF
-324 EEDAYV
+324 DN
-330 MSLVENIAR
+330 LDK
-339 RRPRSNELLQVI
+339 LLQI
-351 KDMKIR
+351 ITRMKVR
-357 GLSDSEISEI
+357 
-367 TGYSS
+367 
-372 NWVSSINMLLDKGE
+372 
-386 HKLLSAVE
+386 
-394 RGNLPLYL
+394 
-402 AVQFARCETEEAQD
+402 
-416 ILTEAYDKKLI
+416 
-427 KSRDIIKIKY
+427 
-437 ILNQRTVGNKG
+437 
-448 AKAAG
+448 
-453 FYYHKP
+453 
-459 SKRMTAEELIELYE
+459 ELY
-473 NSIAEHKSVYNNS
+473 AA
-486 KFIKTNLLII
+486 
-496 NEIFNIIMMNKSFQ
+496 
-510 NILEQE
+510 
-516 NLSELPS
+516 
-523 QILNP
+523 
-528 VNKEVSK
+528 

>member
-1 MASGNEKNHRVRVAQ
+1 MASENDKNHKVRVAQ

-59 SIVGRHSLQQ
+59 SIIGRHSLQQ

-187 EILNFR
+187 EILGFR

-208 PKNEIKIVNR
+208 PKNEIKIVNS
-218 IYDLFIDS
+218 IYDLFIDD
-226 NVPEFI
+226 NMPEFI
-232 IAERLNEQSIP
+232 IAERLNEQNIP
-243 AENGTSWT
+243 AENGTLWT
-251 RAKIKFL
+251 RAKIHQILTNEKYIGNNIYNKTSSKL
-258 NPRTRNKVVHE
+258 KSRLVKNPKNEWVRCDKAY
-269 EIKESIKKRGLSK
+269 K
-282 PISVRAIDEDDFKYA
+282 PIISKKKYNKAQEIIQLRSVHLTNEELLEKLKQKLESNGKLSGFIIDEDDTGPSSSVYRTRFGGLLRAYTLIGYKPEHDYSYIQINEALRSFYSGIIEDFKGEILKSNCYIDAYKYA
-297 LICGQGRIEALVALG
+297 PMLYINDELLISVLITKCTPMKSGKLRWKVRFDNSQKADITIVIRMDSQNISPLDFY
-312 ETIIPAIIRDVS
+312 IIPKIENEYSKMCMTETNNIRLDLYRF
-324 EEDAYV
+324 DN
-330 MSLVENIAR
+330 LDK
-339 RRPRSNELLQVI
+339 LLQI
-351 KDMKIR
+351 ITRMKVR
-357 GLSDSEISEI
+357 
-367 TGYSS
+367 
-372 NWVSSINMLLDKGE
+372 
-386 HKLLSAVE
+386 
-394 RGNLPLYL
+394 
-402 AVQFARCETEEAQD
+402 
-416 ILTEAYDKKLI
+416 
-427 KSRDIIKIKY
+427 
-437 ILNQRTVGNKG
+437 
-448 AKAAG
+448 
-453 FYYHKP
+453 
-459 SKRMTAEELIELYE
+459 ELY
-473 NSIAEHKSVYNNS
+473 AA
-486 KFIKTNLLII
+486 
-496 NEIFNIIMMNKSFQ
+496 
-510 NILEQE
+510 
-516 NLSELPS
+516 
-523 QILNP
+523 
-528 VNKEVSK
+528 

>member
-1 MASGNEKNHRVRVAQ
+1 MASENDKNHKVRVAQ

-59 SIVGRHSLQQ
+59 SIIGRHSLQQ

-187 EILNFR
+187 EILGFR

-208 PKNEIKIVNR
+208 PKNEIKIVNS
-218 IYDLFIDS
+218 IYDLFIDD
-226 NVPEFI
+226 NMPEFI
-232 IAERLNEQSIP
+232 IAERLNEQNIP
-243 AENGTSWT
+243 AENGTLWT
-251 RAKIKFL
+251 RAKIHQILTNEKYIGNNIYNKTSSKL
-258 NPRTRNKVVHE
+258 KSRLIKNPKNEWVRCDKAY
-269 EIKESIKKRGLSK
+269 K
-282 PISVRAIDEDDFKYA
+282 PIISKKKYNKAQEIIQLRSVHLTNEELLEKLKQKLESNGKLSGFIIDEDDTGPSSSVYRTRFGGLLRAYTLIGYKPEHDYSYIQINEALRSFYSGIIEDFKGEILKSNCYIDEYKYA
-297 LICGQGRIEALVALG
+297 PMLYINDELLISVLITKCTPMKSGKLRWKVRFDNSQKADITIVIRMDSQNISPLDFY
-312 ETIIPAIIRDVS
+312 IIPKIENEYSKMCMTETNNIRLDLYRF
-324 EEDAYV
+324 DN
-330 MSLVENIAR
+330 LDK
-339 RRPRSNELLQVI
+339 LLQI
-351 KDMKIR
+351 ITRMKVR
-357 GLSDSEISEI
+357 
-367 TGYSS
+367 
-372 NWVSSINMLLDKGE
+372 
-386 HKLLSAVE
+386 
-394 RGNLPLYL
+394 
-402 AVQFARCETEEAQD
+402 
-416 ILTEAYDKKLI
+416 
-427 KSRDIIKIKY
+427 
-437 ILNQRTVGNKG
+437 
-448 AKAAG
+448 
-453 FYYHKP
+453 
-459 SKRMTAEELIELYE
+459 ELY
-473 NSIAEHKSVYNNS
+473 AA
-486 KFIKTNLLII
+486 
-496 NEIFNIIMMNKSFQ
+496 
-510 NILEQE
+510 
-516 NLSELPS
+516 
-523 QILNP
+523 
-528 VNKEVSK
+528 

>member
-1 MASGNEKNHRVRVAQ
+1 MASENDKNHKVRVAQ

-59 SIVGRHSLQQ
+59 SIIGRHSLQQ

-121 IPTKDFPLESS
+121 ILTKDFPLESS

-151 KVFIGQVN
+151 KVFIGQAN

-187 EILNFR
+187 EILGFR

-208 PKNEIKIVNR
+208 PKNEIKIVNI
-218 IYDLFIDS
+218 IYDLFIDD
-226 NVPEFI
+226 NMPEFI
-232 IAERLNEQSIP
+232 IAERLNEQNIP
-243 AENGTSWT
+243 AENGTLWT
-251 RAKIKFL
+251 RAKIHQILTNEKYIGNNIYNKTSSKL
-258 NPRTRNKVVHE
+258 KSRLVKNPKNEWVRCDKAY
-269 EIKESIKKRGLSK
+269 K
-282 PISVRAIDEDDFKYA
+282 PIISKKKYNKAQEIIQLRSVHLTNEELLEKLKQKLESNGKLSGFIIDEDDTGPSSSVYRTRFGGLLRAYTLIGYKPEHDYSYIQINEALRSFYSGIIEDFKGEILKSNCYIDEYKYA
-297 LICGQGRIEALVALG
+297 PMLYINDEFLISVIITKCTHMKSGKLRWKVRFDNSQKADITIVIRMDSQNISPLDFY
-312 ETIIPAIIRDVS
+312 IIPKIENEYSKTWMTETNNIRLDLYRF
-324 EEDAYV
+324 DN
-330 MSLVENIAR
+330 LDK
-339 RRPRSNELLQVI
+339 LLQI
-351 KDMKIR
+351 ITRMKVR
-357 GLSDSEISEI
+357 
-367 TGYSS
+367 
-372 NWVSSINMLLDKGE
+372 
-386 HKLLSAVE
+386 
-394 RGNLPLYL
+394 
-402 AVQFARCETEEAQD
+402 
-416 ILTEAYDKKLI
+416 
-427 KSRDIIKIKY
+427 
-437 ILNQRTVGNKG
+437 
-448 AKAAG
+448 
-453 FYYHKP
+453 
-459 SKRMTAEELIELYE
+459 ELY
-473 NSIAEHKSVYNNS
+473 AA
-486 KFIKTNLLII
+486 
-496 NEIFNIIMMNKSFQ
+496 
-510 NILEQE
+510 
-516 NLSELPS
+516 
-523 QILNP
+523 
-528 VNKEVSK
+528 

>member
-1 MASGNEKNHRVRVAQ
+1 MASENDKNHRVRVAQ

-121 IPTKDFPLESS
+121 IPTKDFTLESS

-187 EILNFR
+187 EILSFR

-218 IYDLFIDS
+218 IYDLFIDN

-251 RAKIKFL
+251 RAKIHQILTNEKYIGNNIYNKTSSKL
-258 NPRTRNKVVHE
+258 KSRLVKNPKHE
-269 EIKESIKKRGLSK
+269 WVRCDKAYK
-282 PISVRAIDEDDFKYA
+282 PIISKKKYNKAQEIIQLRSIHLTNEDLLEKLKQKLESNGKLSGFIIDEDDTGPSSSVYRTRFGGLLRAYTLIGYKPEHDYSYLKINEALRSFHSEIIEDFKGEILKSNCHIDEYKYA
-297 LICGQGRIEALVALG
+297 PMLYINDEFLISVLVTKCIHMKSGKLRWKVRCDNSQKADITIVIRMNSQNISPLDFY
-312 ETIIPAIIRDVS
+312 IIPKIENEYNKMCMTETNNIRLDLYRF
-324 EEDAYV
+324 DN
-330 MSLVENIAR
+330 LDK
-339 RRPRSNELLQVI
+339 LLQI
-351 KDMKIR
+351 ITRMKVR
-357 GLSDSEISEI
+357 
-367 TGYSS
+367 
-372 NWVSSINMLLDKGE
+372 
-386 HKLLSAVE
+386 
-394 RGNLPLYL
+394 
-402 AVQFARCETEEAQD
+402 
-416 ILTEAYDKKLI
+416 
-427 KSRDIIKIKY
+427 
-437 ILNQRTVGNKG
+437 
-448 AKAAG
+448 
-453 FYYHKP
+453 
-459 SKRMTAEELIELYE
+459 ELY
-473 NSIAEHKSVYNNS
+473 AA
-486 KFIKTNLLII
+486 
-496 NEIFNIIMMNKSFQ
+496 
-510 NILEQE
+510 
-516 NLSELPS
+516 
-523 QILNP
+523 
-528 VNKEVSK
+528 